1 MKILSVDYGDS
12 RVGTALS
19 DILGISAHGLK
30 TVPNK
35 FYPKMLESIVNIIN
49 DNGVG
54 KVVIGLPK
62 NMDGTLGFRADI
74 TKEFADDLQKALPD
88 IEIVFWDERLTT
100 VEAANYLNFTNT
112 RGKARKNV
120 IDTLAAEIILQ
131 SYIDANKNVK
141 ETDDGRK

>member
-35 FYPKMLESIVNIIN
+35 FYPKMLESIVSIIN

-88 IEIVFWDERLTT
+88 VEIIFWDERLTT

>member
-141 ETDDGRK
+141 ETDNGRK

>member
-1 MKILSVDYGDS
+1 MKIMSVDYGDS

-19 DILGISAHGLK
+19 DILGISAHGFK

-49 DNGVG
+49 DNSVG

-74 TKEFADDLQKALPD
+74 THEFADDLQKALPD
-88 IEIVFWDERLTT
+88 IEIIFWDERLTT

>member
-19 DILGISAHGLK
+19 DILGISAHGFK
-30 TVPNK
+30 TGPNK
-35 FYPKMLESIVNIIN
+35 FYPKMLESIVSIIN

-88 IEIVFWDERLTT
+88 VEIIFWDERLTT